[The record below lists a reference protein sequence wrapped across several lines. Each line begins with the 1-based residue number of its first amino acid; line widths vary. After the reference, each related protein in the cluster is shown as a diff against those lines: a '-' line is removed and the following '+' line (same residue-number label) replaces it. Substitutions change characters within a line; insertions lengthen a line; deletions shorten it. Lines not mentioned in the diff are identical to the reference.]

1 MRSLSLGRRPAAFLC
16 LSFHSSVQSERG
28 GRTTE
33 GMGLC
38 FQNYFDMWFS
48 GNAGVNLATVVPISV
63 GNMQFITLA
72 CSCWLIAR
80 VLLYK
85 NYTKVKCVKCVK
97 CEIKVDSAVKN
108 SCIKVFIM
116 N

>member
-33 GMGLC
+33 GTGLC
-38 FQNYFDMWFS
+38 FQNYFDVWFS
-48 GNAGVNLATVVPISV
+48 GNAGANLATVVLISV

-72 CSCWLIAR
+72 CSGWLIAR
-80 VLLYK
+80 VLLNK
-85 NYTKVKCVKCVK
+85 NYTKVKCVK